1 MLDRKKIVKTVM
13 GRIAGISGAFERAF
27 GSTTLIVG
35 FHRVNDQMPEDGLTC
50 GSAKFE
56 AFCRFFRKYA
66 RVVPLSE
73 QVAACREGKDMSGTV
88 SITFD
93 DGYLDNFEVAAP
105 ILHRLQMPATFFITS
120 GFIGSQVIPP
130 WDVELV
136 RQPGWMTWDHLRSLV
151 AQGFEIG
158 CHTDTHIDMG
168 RADADTVR
176 RELEVSKQKINQE
189 LGITVQLFA
198 YPFGDRQNI
207 SDCSRQL
214 VRDLGFVCCA
224 SSHGGLNAVG
234 TSPFHLQRVPIA
246 EWFATPDQ
254 FGFEFVRG
262 LWQRNKVWASSD
274 SSPAGARD

>member
-1 MLDRKKIVKTVM
+1 MLDKKLNKKRALKSIL
-13 GRIAGISGAFERAF
+13 GRAAGISGVYVRAF
-27 GSTTLIVG
+27 RKTMVIVA
-35 FHRVNDQMPEDGLTC
+35 FHRVSDQMAEDGLTC
-50 GSAKFE
+50 SSAKFE
-56 AFCRFFRKYA
+56 AFCRFLSKYA
-66 RVVPLSE
+66 RVVPFSE
-73 QVAACREGKDMSGTV
+73 QVQACREGRDMRGTV

-120 GFIGSQVIPP
+120 GFIASQVIPP

-198 YPFGDRQNI
+198 YPFGDRQ
-207 SDCSRQL
+207 
-214 VRDLGFVCCA
+214 
-224 SSHGGLNAVG
+224 
-234 TSPFHLQRVPIA
+234 
-246 EWFATPDQ
+246 
-254 FGFEFVRG
+254 
-262 LWQRNKVWASSD
+262 
-274 SSPAGARD
+274 